1 MIYSNITTDLERAFY
16 AISDSTVNNCEFSGP
31 ADGES
36 ALKECRNVTVD
47 KCKFYLRYPMWHLE
61 KGHITEIY
69 MSEGCRAPLWYDKD
83 IIIVDSDMHGTKAL
97 RECDRTI
104 INNCTIESAEFGWFC
119 RDVNIKNTSLT
130 SEYPFLQTKKMEI
143 DNLTLNGKYSFQYVE
158 NVVIRNSNFAT
169 KDAFWHSKNVTVYDS
184 VIKGEYLGWYAQD
197 LKLVRCKIIGTQP
210 LCYVDNLIMEDCEM
224 IDCDLSFENS
234 TVDATII
241 GSVTSVKN
249 PAGGRIVAGDYG
261 EIIMDE
267 YVKEGTHTE
276 IITRT

>member
-1 MIYSNITTDLERAFY
+1 MIHNNITTDIERAFY
-16 AISDSTVNNCEFSGP
+16 AISNSTVQNCEFSGP

-36 ALKECRNVTVD
+36 ALKECRNITVD
-47 KCKFYLRYPMWHLE
+47 KCKFYLRYPLWHLE
-61 KGHITEIY
+61 KGKISQIY

-83 IIIVDSDMHGTKAL
+83 ISIIDSDMHGTKAL
-97 RECDRTI
+97 RECDRTVI
-104 INNCTIESAEFGWFC
+104 DNCNIESAEFGWYC
-119 RDVNIKNTSLT
+119 RDISIKNTTLT
-130 SEYPFLQTKKMEI
+130 SEYPFLHTKHMEI

-158 NVVIRNSNFAT
+158 DVVIRNSNFAT

-184 VIKGEYLGWYAQD
+184 VIKGEYLGWYAQN
-197 LKLVRCKIIGTQP
+197 LKLVRCKVIGTQP
-210 LCYVDNLIMEDCEM
+210 LCYVENLIMEDCEM

-241 GSVTSVKN
+241 GTVTSVKN
-249 PAGGRIVAGDYG
+249 PAGGRIAADGFG

-267 YVKEGTHTE
+267 YVKEGTHTD